1 MKKKMLALLL
11 SVSFVITAC
20 GSKNEEQLPD
30 EFTAAMNDFCTQVSI
45 VDDEINSIDPESD
58 GAVKDLLSY
67 LDELNENF
75 EGFSNLDF
83 PEEFDYLE
91 SLADESADYMKQA
104 VDMYHE
110 AYGNDGYNE
119 YTVAYAKEYYSR
131 AYKRLQ
137 IIISFLHGETPDDA
151 DVVITNS
158 DGTQKTGE
166 EINDQTE

>member
-11 SVSFVITAC
+11 SVSFIITAC
-20 GSKNEEQLPD
+20 GSNAKEQLPD
-30 EFTAAMNDFCTQVSI
+30 EFTTSMNDFCTQVSI
-45 VDDEINSIDPESD
+45 IDDEINGIDPESE
-58 GAVKDLLSY
+58 GAVDDLLSY
-67 LDELNENF
+67 LDELKVNF
-75 EGFSNLDF
+75 DGFAELDF

-91 SLADESADYMKQA
+91 SLADESADYMTQA
-104 VDMYHE
+104 VDKYHE
-110 AYGNDGYNE
+110 AYGNEGYNE